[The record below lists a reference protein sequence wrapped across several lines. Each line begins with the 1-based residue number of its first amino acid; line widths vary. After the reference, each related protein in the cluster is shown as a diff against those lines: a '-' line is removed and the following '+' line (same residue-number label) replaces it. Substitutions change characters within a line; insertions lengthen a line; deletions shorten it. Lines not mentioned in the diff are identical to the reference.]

1 MTLATEAELV
11 QNAALGAVVLSAF
24 TVEFYDQRRRQAGP
38 PLPYLLPVLP
48 MVMHEETVTSIYRR
62 HFDGGLLLAIA
73 EDRTLTLE
81 LQERMETMMPQTMQ
95 ALNVAFSSKL
105 LTYRG
110 DTGQVWAESR
120 HLPNL
125 PRGEESKP
133 LIAAATR
140 LGYWFST
147 ISIDQLCAYLRIR
160 F

>member
-1 MTLATEAELV
+1 
-11 QNAALGAVVLSAF
+11 LGAVVLSAF
-24 TVEFYDQRRRQAGP
+24 TVEFCDQKRRQAGP

-48 MVMHEETVTSIYRR
+48 MVMHEETVTNIYRR

-81 LQERMETMMPQTMQ
+81 LQERMEAMMPQTMR
-95 ALNVAFSSKL
+95 ALNVAFSAGL
-105 LTYRG
+105 LSYRE
-110 DTGQVWAESR
+110 DAGQIWAESR

-125 PRGEESKP
+125 PRSEEIKP

-147 ISIDQLCAYLRIR
+147 ISIEQLCSYLRIR